1 MTVAVTVRRPIPDTT
16 WRRRVG
22 RENRPEGGREG
33 GREGWRDGGKGREGS
48 GR

>member
-1 MTVAVTVRRPIPDTT
+1 MTVAVRVRRPLPDTT

-33 GREGWRDGGKGREGS
+33 GMGERGEGGVVGNT
-48 GR
+48 